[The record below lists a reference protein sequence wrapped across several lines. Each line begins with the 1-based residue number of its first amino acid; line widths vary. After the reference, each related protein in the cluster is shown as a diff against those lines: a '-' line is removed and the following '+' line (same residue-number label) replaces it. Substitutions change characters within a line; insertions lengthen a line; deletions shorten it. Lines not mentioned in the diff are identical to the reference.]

1 MDTKQNK
8 PLWKV
13 LGMGFG
19 IAVTLGGTVGT
30 GILRK
35 PGPIADQLQN
45 PLLISSLWIF
55 VGIYALLGVS
65 CVL

>member
-1 MDTKQNK
+1 MDSKQNK

-45 PLLISSLWIF
+45 PLLISSLWVF
-55 VGIYALLGVS
+55 V
-65 CVL
+65 